1 MFPDCC
7 IASSSKL
14 KHSFLQGGG
23 RFTRLPKLSKL
34 IRLRKL
40 RKTQGSQDLKFKA
53 VSALSSSLGKEAGG
67 GWGNH
72 PCSYDNPTNLEV
84 TQQRW
89 AMFQERHGAASLRK
103 VSQILS
109 KGRKRT
115 GTGGEEMQISELLAS
130 WGKQSML
137 QKVSSCEASP
147 GRRSHGRK

>member
-1 MFPDCC
+1 MAFNKRTGEQKYRVALPDCC

-23 RFTRLPKLSKL
+23 RFTRLPKL

-40 RKTQGSQDLKFKA
+40 RKTQGLQDLKFKA
-53 VSALSSSLGKEAGG
+53 ISALSSSLGKEAGG

-72 PCSYDNPTNLEV
+72 PGSCDNPTNLEV

-89 AMFQERHGAASLRK
+89 AVFQERHGAASLRK
-103 VSQILS
+103 AQILS

-115 GTGGEEMQISELLAS
+115 GTGGEEMQIKVALFLGKTGLAPES
-130 WGKQSML
+130 FKL
-137 QKVSSCEASP
+137 
-147 GRRSHGRK
+147 